1 MSHKVTVSTDP
12 WILSVSSIS
21 SVFLTHGCC
30 ISGRSLSA
38 VFVSWQVKWSR
49 ENYHHSLSSPYSLR
63 LASGDASGKIIVWDV
78 VSGTAHC
85 EIQEHSKPIQGIDRI
100 MIIILVII
108 RSVGMIGFTC

>member
-1 MSHKVTVSTDP
+1 MFSEILFLICKEDVSQGDSSTDP
-12 WILSVSSIS
+12 CFLSVSSIS
-21 SVFLTHGCC
+21 SVFFDSLHL
-30 ISGRSLSA
+30 GRVLSA

-85 EIQEHSKPIQGIDRI
+85 EIQEHSKPIQGMDR
-100 MIIILVII
+100 
-108 RSVGMIGFTC
+108 GFEL